1 MLNEALRKHLQ
12 GRPAGPA
19 VVWLARADRPVTV
32 DVEPLESGWQI
43 RIPALGESNRS
54 DRADVLHALH
64 RTSGWD
70 DAFARTLTASPTE
83 PVWVWLPAPSI
94 ASIVWRA
101 HTPAVGLDYP
111 AKARE
116 AWGML
121 RARAHDQATM
131 TYGDLGHA
139 LGGLHPLHD
148 VPQVL
153 DIIQGWCHAHQRPDL
168 TGLVVSQRTG
178 RPGRDY
184 WRQNGWAD
192 LSAEAQET
200 QWRRSLSALA
210 TSEWPTDA
218 PF

>member
-19 VVWLARADRPVTV
+19 DLWLAHAERSLTV
-32 DVEPLESGWQI
+32 DVEPLGSGWQI
-43 RIPALGESNRS
+43 RIPDAGEPNLSARS
-54 DRADVLHALH
+54 EVVDTLKQ
-64 RTSGWD
+64 TIGWD
-70 DAFARTLTASPTE
+70 ASYSGTLTSSPQY
-83 PVWVWLPAPSI
+83 PVWVWLPASSVSGI
-94 ASIVWRA
+94 IWRP
-101 HTPAVGLDYP
+101 HTPAVGIDYR

-116 AWGML
+116 AWAIL
-121 RARAHDQATM
+121 RARAIDQATM

-153 DIIQGWCHAHQRPDL
+153 DIIQTWCHDHQMPDL

-178 RPGRDY
+178 LPGRDY

-192 LSAEAQET
+192 LATQNREV
-200 QWRRSLSALA
+200 QWRESLTKLA
-210 TSEWPTDA
+210 ANLGPEEA
-218 PF
+218 PI

>member
-1 MLNEALRKHLQ
+1 VLNEALRKHLQ

-19 VVWLARADRPVTV
+19 VLWLAHTERPLTV

-43 RIPALGESNRS
+43 RIPDAGEP
-54 DRADVLHALH
+54 H
-64 RTSGWD
+64 RTARAEVIHTLQRTMGWD
-70 DAFARTLTASPTE
+70 DAFVGTLTASPTD

-94 ASIVWRA
+94 ASIVWRSQ
-101 HTPAVGLDYP
+101 TPAVGLDYR

-116 AWGML
+116 AWGIL

-153 DIIQGWCHAHQRPDL
+153 DMIQVWCHDHTLPDL
-168 TGLVVSQRTG
+168 TGLVVSQRT
-178 RPGRDY
+178 RLPGRDY

-192 LSAEAQET
+192 LSAEAQEV
-200 QWRRSLSALA
+200 QWKRSLSALA
-210 TSEWPTDA
+210 KSEWPEDA